1 MDLFKGNQGK
11 GEGGFTLIEL
21 LVVIGIL
28 AVLAAVAIPAYSR
41 FFGEGESEA
50 NLAELSNMQASMDA
64 MMAHHRLLIV
74 SVQTDAVDVFFE
86 LPEGCLITP
95 PSGNCVPLPVRESM
109 DPLSTSTR
117 HSCGSVVPL
126 PPQKCATPGEILV
139 SSRKWAAMRTAIAS
153 KWLSLRGR
161 PGSPP

>member
-41 FFGEGESEA
+41 FFGEGEREA

-95 PSGNCVPLPVRESM
+95 PSGNCVPL
-109 DPLSTSTR
+109 TSPGVDGPFEYLHEAFLR
-117 HSCGSVVPL
+117 IGS
-126 PPQKCATPGEILV
+126 AT
-139 SSRKWAAMRTAIAS
+139 TATKMCYTWGDTGFIAQV
-153 KWLSLRGR
+153 GR
-161 PGSPP
+161 DADGDCL